1 MECAAVRP
9 RIAIDCLNCHHHSS
23 MAEED
28 LPAYGLEAG
37 TSLVTL
43 TKRLVCTCCRSRAV
57 VAYRYV
63 EDDPGPTLVPK

>member
-1 MECAAVRP
+1 MECVPVP
-9 RIAIDCLNCHHHSS
+9 RIAIDCLNCSHHGS

-43 TKRLVCTCCRSRAV
+43 TKRLVCTQCGSRAV

-63 EDDPGPTLVPK
+63 EDDLGPTLVPRQ